1 MKKSVKILLLVLAVL
16 LALTGVGLFAVTRLD
31 ARAKQEHAALSGAVE
46 ARMNWISG
54 TRVALTENGA
64 EIGSYTLEDLGLSQ
78 SAQAAATN
86 GLSQIDLLP
95 EAEFEALGIAERL
108 SWHAGASAEA
118 LDAPLDL
125 PLRRDAVQEPHQQV
139 LHDDHRVNG
148 RATVFFAV
156 KRGCFLVNK
165 GQIQCRLQLSEEV
178 LPGH

>member
-1 MKKSVKILLLVLAVL
+1 MKKSVKVLLLVLAVL

-95 EAEFEALGIAERL
+95 EAEFFGEDFKNYNMTC
-108 SWHAGASAEA
+108 AEA
-118 LDAPLDL
+118 LETDKKYILDFITY
-125 PLRRDAVQEPHQQV
+125 
-139 LHDDHRVNG
+139 
-148 RATVFFAV
+148 RAKYGF
-156 KRGCFLVNK
+156 G
-165 GQIQCRLQLSEEV
+165 
-178 LPGH
+178 